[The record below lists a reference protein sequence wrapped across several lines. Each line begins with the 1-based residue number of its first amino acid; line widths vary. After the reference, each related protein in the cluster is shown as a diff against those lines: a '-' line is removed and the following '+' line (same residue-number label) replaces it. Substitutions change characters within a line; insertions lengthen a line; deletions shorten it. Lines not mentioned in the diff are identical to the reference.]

1 MKHLAK
7 RILSLFCIAFLLLT
21 CVMTLVGCSNLLAFL
36 EDDATKIA
44 EYEDA
49 FYTVYE
55 KENASPLDECS
66 VNMIYIKFGKGY
78 YTDEYY
84 CDGFIF
90 FYNSDGDLTAYLT
103 LKDLPLTY
111 DEAMTFIN
119 SFPSGTFYYDAS
131 EDGEMLHRKVSYF
144 VNQMDEKDKIRLYEV
159 FIERYLQDYP
169 DLLEN
174 Q

>member
-1 MKHLAK
+1 MKHLMK
-7 RILSLFCIAFLLLT
+7 RTLSLLCATVLLLT
-21 CVMTLVGCSNLLAFL
+21 CVMTLVGCDKEPTYSVG
-36 EDDATKIA
+36 
-44 EYEDA
+44 EYEEA

-66 VNMIYIKFGKGY
+66 VNMISIKFGKGY

-84 CDGFIF
+84 CDGYIF

-111 DEAMTFIN
+111 DETMTFIN

-144 VNQMDEKDKIRLYEV
+144 VDQMDDKDKIKLYQV
-159 FIERYLQDYP
+159 FLERCLQDYP
-169 DLLEN
+169 DLLES